1 METKKEGNH
10 SFIRNM
16 MIEVVIY
23 ASLLIIYFL
32 IVLRFL
38 GDWLYGLFNS
48 NMSVYTAVGL
58 GILVV
63 QAVALESLTSFLM
76 NFLKLE

>member
-32 IVLRFL
+32 IVLQFL

>member
-1 METKKEGNH
+1 M
-10 SFIRNM
+10 I
-16 MIEVVIY
+16 IEVAIY

-32 IVLRFL
+32 IVLQFL

-76 NFLKLE
+76 NFLRLD